1 LLLIVLVNV
10 LALKFKFVNMGILM
24 QQVNNDRFLAHADA
38 FSIGALILTRLRRVT
53 GRVIDVMY
61 LVNNKSY
68 AQYVIDMSLA
78 TQDPELNRHALRLQH
93 LLTQEQPSSSIA
105 NDSTQQEIESMHGPV
120 SGATEEEI
128 YRAQVS
134 HHYIGALR

>member
-1 LLLIVLVNV
+1 
-10 LALKFKFVNMGILM
+10 M
-24 QQVNNDRFLAHADA
+24 QPVNNNRFIAHADA

-61 LVNNKSY
+61 LVDNKSY
-68 AQYVIDMSLA
+68 AQYVIDISLA
-78 TQDPELNRHALRLQH
+78 TQDAELNRHALRLQH
-93 LLTQEQPSSSIA
+93 LLDQEQP
-105 NDSTQQEIESMHGPV
+105 DLDTTVDRIEQCSASEEGYV